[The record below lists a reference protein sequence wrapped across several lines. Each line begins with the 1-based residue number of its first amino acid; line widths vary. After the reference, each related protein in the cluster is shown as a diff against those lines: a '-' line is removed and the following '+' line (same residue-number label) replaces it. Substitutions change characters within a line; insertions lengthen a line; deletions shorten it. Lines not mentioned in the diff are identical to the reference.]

1 MSSGR
6 SAGEP
11 CQRSQQLLERVM
23 EVGAGLLPVL
33 GEVQLLMGSVWA
45 RTVRAA
51 PPPLPPP
58 PARPADSAEGTP
70 GPRPAAVRPSR
81 HALLSAEDTR

>member
-1 MSSGR
+1 MSSGW

-51 PPPLPPP
+51 PPPLPATPCPSRRLCRGDPRP
-58 PARPADSAEGTP
+58 PACSRASITSCPAVS
-70 GPRPAAVRPSR
+70 
-81 HALLSAEDTR
+81 